1 MENSWNTANQ
11 LQNLTLTWSP
21 TWVIINLTGAVA
33 FAIPDT
39 KLYIPVA
46 TLSTWDNAKLLQQ
59 LKSGSERT
67 INWNI
72 FIKSIQRKTKS
83 ILQLLNSSYFSE
95 RK

>member
-11 LQNLTLTWSP
+11 LQNLTLTWSS
-21 TWVIINLTGAVA
+21 TWVIINLTGAVV

-67 INWNI
+67 VNWNI